1 MSLAIQGISGMPDIL
16 PLESPLWSTFGE
28 KWQQLMASY
37 GYSQV
42 CSPIVEDTRLFKRA
56 IGEETDIVGKEMFS
70 FQDKG
75 GENITMRPE
84 GTAGCVRLCL
94 QHGLLHHQTQK
105 LWYQGPMFR
114 YERPQKGR
122 YRQFH
127 QVGVEA
133 FGFVGPDVEVEH
145 ILMMHRFWKL
155 TGVESAVSLQI
166 NTLGSS
172 VSRQRYRQQLV
183 DYFSKYEHAL
193 DEDSRRRLT
202 TNPLRILDSK
212 NPALADLIKAAP
224 SGYHALE
231 SECKQHFDD
240 FQQSLSD
247 NGVPYCVNPSIVRGL
262 DYYNRTV
269 YEWVTDRLGSQG
281 TVCGGG
287 RYDGLVAQLGGAE
300 TPATGFAMG
309 IERLLLLWKA
319 LEVSDAYVPKAV
331 DAYLIGVG
339 EKPLQALLGI
349 AEKIR
354 DACPGL
360 RLMTHGGGGNFK
372 QQFKK
377 ADKSGATI
385 ALILGEQEWGT
396 KTLGVKF
403 LRETREQMVVSLS
416 EIGHFIRGII

>member
-1 MSLAIQGISGMPDIL
+1 MSTTIQGISGMPDIL
-16 PLESPLWSTFGE
+16 PLESPLWWTFGQ
-28 KWQQLMASY
+28 KWQQLMTSY

-42 CSPIVEDTRLFKRA
+42 CLPILEDTRLFKRA

-133 FGFVGPDVEVEH
+133 LGLVGPDVEVEQ
-145 ILMMHRFWKL
+145 ILMMNRFWKL

-166 NTLGSS
+166 NTLGS
-172 VSRQRYRQQLV
+172 VTSRQRYRQQLV
-183 DYFSKYEHAL
+183 DYFSKYENEL
-193 DEDSRRRLT
+193 DDDSRRRLK

-212 NPALADLIKAAP
+212 NPALANLIKAAP
-224 SGYHALE
+224 SGYEALE
-231 SECKQHFDD
+231 SECKQHFDI
-240 FQQSLSD
+240 FQQQLTD
-247 NGVPYCVNPSIVRGL
+247 AGVPYCVNPSIVRGL

-269 YEWVTDRLGSQG
+269 YEWISDKLGSQSA
-281 TVCGGG
+281 VCAGG
-287 RYDGLVAQLGGAE
+287 RYDGLVAQLGGVE
-300 TPATGFAMG
+300 TPAAGFAMG

-319 LEVSDAYVPKAV
+319 LEVPDSYVLNAV

-339 EKPLQALLGI
+339 EKPLEGILGI

-360 RLMTHGGGGNFK
+360 RLMTNSGGGNFK

-385 ALILGEQEWGT
+385 ALILGEQEWET

-403 LRETREQMVVSLS
+403 LREEREQAVVALP
-416 EIGHFIRGII
+416 EIGNFIRGIL